1 MIAADAVPYL
11 PRGVRLRRCE
21 IRDGWFLLA
30 PERAVKLDQ
39 IAVHILQALDGAR
52 SFQGVVDHLAGKFN
66 APVDQISQDAGK
78 FLIDMRNRQMVVL
91 S

>member
-1 MIAADAVPYL
+1 MIAADAVPHL
-11 PRGVRLRRCE
+11 PRGVRLRRCD

-39 IAVHILQALDGAR
+39 IAVHILQALNGER
-52 SFQGVVDHLAGKFN
+52 SFQAVVEHLASKFD
-66 APVDQISQDAGK
+66 APADRIAQDAGK
-78 FLIDMRNRQMVVL
+78 FLNDMQNRQMVAL